1 MTLLY
6 AEDELNILKQYS
18 NYFKNYFLHVY
29 TAVDGKQALSLYR
42 DKKPDVAILDINMPF
57 LNGLEVAKKMRIDN
71 SDICIILL
79 TARSDKRAFLEAV
92 ELDLTTYLE
101 KPMKRDELKQALVKL
116 SQKIK
121 SKNSI
126 NLWLYDDSYYT
137 WDKKQE
143 KLFYNQHHISL
154 TKQETILLALLISR
168 DGAKINYQEIYESI
182 WFDEDREYKESTIKT
197 LISTLRIKLPQNA
210 IKNIYGMGYYLN
222 FY

>member
-29 TAVDGKQALSLYR
+29 TATNGKQALSIYK
-42 DKKPDVAILDINMPF
+42 DKKPDVVILDINMPF
-57 LNGLEVAKKMRIDN
+57 LNGLEVAKKIRVDDSN
-71 SDICIILL
+71 ICIILL

-101 KPMKRDELKQALVKL
+101 KPMKRDELKQALLKL
-116 SQKIK
+116 NQKLK

-126 NLWLYDDSYYT
+126 NLWHDGDNYYT
-137 WDKKQE
+137 WNKTQE
-143 KLFYNQHHISL
+143 KLFYKKHHIPL
-154 TKQETILLALLISR
+154 TRQETILLALLISR
-168 DGAKINYQEIYESI
+168 DGAKVNYQEIYESI
-182 WFDEDREYKESTIKT
+182 WFDEDKEYKESTIKT
-197 LISTLRIKLPQNA
+197 LISTLRIKLPPDA